1 MATFQ
6 TSDGANLYYE
16 ERGEGKPIVMVHGWS
31 ADHKSFL
38 PAIEGLNSNR
48 IVLYDFRGHGAS
60 DRVDYGLTLERFA
73 DDLHEL
79 IEHLGLKKPVIAGW
93 SMGTSTVLE
102 YIRKYGDEN
111 ISSFVI
117 LDMTPKMVND
127 DEWKMGLFHGKYT
140 LEEAQ
145 KNLTTLNDNMSAFL
159 EEFVRICLPYFSDE
173 EVAATMKLA
182 SKNTPFVM
190 SALWYAM
197 VVADYRDVLD
207 KISVP
212 TKICYGEKSTLYSKE
227 TAEYFASK
235 IPNSTIVPFEN
246 CTHFLVVEN
255 PQKLTEVLKEVGA

>member
-1 MATFQ
+1 
-6 TSDGANLYYE
+6 
-16 ERGEGKPIVMVHGWS
+16 
-31 ADHKSFL
+31 
-38 PAIEGLNSNR
+38 
-48 IVLYDFRGHGAS
+48 
-60 DRVDYGLTLERFA
+60 
-73 DDLHEL
+73 
-79 IEHLGLKKPVIAGW
+79 
-93 SMGTSTVLE
+93 MGTSTVLE

-227 TAEYFASK
+227 TAEYFASRYRILLSSPLKTAHTSSSLK
-235 IPNSTIVPFEN
+235 IHK
-246 CTHFLVVEN
+246 THRSFKRFAHN
-255 PQKLTEVLKEVGA
+255 KKFCWIP